1 MGNLSQLIQNSLLI
15 MHKEQ
20 KYREGKDE
28 KNVISSEKS

>member
-1 MGNLSQLIQNSLLI
+1 MVQNGLLY

-28 KNVISSEKS
+28 KNGSDRVKRFETKS